1 MISKE
6 VKLIGRQI
14 LNIDIII
21 VDIIPTVEIGQTEQ
35 EGFLI
40 VPNLLSYIVSYD
52 ITFSIDGLVHSQYLA
67 QLFCQLGLDLLK
79 GCIQIEL
86 IQRSIRIHA

>member
-14 LNIDIII
+14 LDIDIVI
-21 VDIIPTVEIGQTEQ
+21 VDIIPTVEIGQTKK

-40 VPNLLSYIVSYD
+40 SCNLLSYIVSDD
-52 ITFSIDGLVHSQYLA
+52 IAFSINGLVHSQNFA
-67 QLFCQLGLDLLK
+67 QLFWQLGLDLIK
-79 GCIQIEL
+79 GGIQIEI
-86 IQRSIRIHA
+86 IQRSVSIHA

>member
-1 MISKE
+1 MITKE

-21 VDIIPTVEIGQTEQ
+21 VDIIPTVEIGQTQQ

-40 VPNLLSYIVSYD
+40 VPNLLSHIVRYN
-52 ITFSIDGLVHSQYLA
+52 IAFSIDGLVHS
-67 QLFCQLGLDLLK
+67 
-79 GCIQIEL
+79 
-86 IQRSIRIHA
+86 